1 MERLLALI
9 GVLKPKFPPS
19 PAIRRMDKNGAELKH
34 GILKSVVSRIPG
46 RYFARAGGW
55 MGAGGYYLAGAR
67 RRLVLNNLRLAFPE
81 RSEAD
86 LKRLAR
92 SVYRNAAMTL
102 MDTLLI
108 PITTPGALL
117 GRLKGVEGEAYIRRE
132 LSSGRGLVIASAHLG
147 SWEFGLHAFNF
158 YFERPITGI
167 AKRLRNPL
175 INDWIHKI
183 RTHSGNR
190 IIYKKGALQEMTQ
203 TLREGGVLSMMID
216 MSRAKDGVEVEFF
229 GRRATATPAAVLL
242 ALRCRCPLMQ
252 AFIFRES
259 DGDFKAR
266 IDPPLELSR
275 TGDLRRDLLANTQ
288 KITTRVEEEV
298 RRHPEQWNW
307 FLKRWK
313 DFHPHLYREMETRR
327 QKRREKTR
335 RARKAV

>member
-1 MERLLALI
+1 MKPESSLLLSNRRREKY
-9 GVLKPKFPPS
+9 GV
-19 PAIRRMDKNGAELKH
+19 DLKH
-34 GILKSVVSRIPG
+34 GIFKSVVSGIPG

-55 MGAGGYYLAGAR
+55 LGAAGYYFAGAR

-102 MDTLLI
+102 FDTLLI
-108 PITTPGALL
+108 PFTTPGALL
-117 GRLKGVEGEAYIRRE
+117 GRLKGIEGEAHMRQA

-147 SWEFGLHAFNF
+147 SWEFGLHVFNA

-175 INDWIHKI
+175 INAWIHKI
-183 RTHSGNR
+183 RTRSGNR
-190 IIYKKGALQEMTQ
+190 IIYKKGALREMTQ

-216 MSRAKDGVEVEFF
+216 MSRARDGVEVEFF

-252 AFIFRES
+252 AFIFREA
-259 DGDFKAR
+259 DGDFRAR
-266 IDPPLELSR
+266 IDPPLELMR
-275 TGDLRRDLLANTQ
+275 TGDLKRDMQVNTQ
-288 KITTRVEEEV
+288 KITARVEEEV

-313 DFHPHLYREMETRR
+313 DFHPDLYREVEIRR
-327 QKRREKTR
+327 RKRREKR
-335 RARKAV
+335 RHRKAA